1 MNKYLSFLSFL
12 FFVFPSI
19 QGQNLGAWVENK
31 GQFMEYE
38 TVFEGEDLRVCM
50 DQKGLFCR
58 TPSQHNRLSLIGAQ
72 IKTKNLVFEDPYP
85 YHHNYIYKHCAKGI
99 YRVKAYRKL
108 TVKNVY
114 PHIDWVLFTE
124 TDRSEFQFTFVV
136 REGGDSTQIAWVEE
150 QKHTES
156 ALDKNKDTLYFMRQT
171 SKIIEFNLPSIPV
184 ATSKSTDENSPLP
197 PQWNGREPDWA
208 TRIVG
213 RKDLWLGYSDLTTDV
228 NNNLYIGLSQYNF
241 VNDENSDYI
250 LFRFDSTGHLKSRTY
265 CGTHAHTSFLY
276 TDEKKNLYIVGIRT
290 SDATDYPMVH
300 LNGAYTNSEGSAYLI
315 AFDEN
320 EKCFW
325 STLLGKDISF
335 AHGITGSSD
344 NCLYL
349 KTSSNRA
356 IHTPSIYPPG
366 AYHYESTDI
375 DSMQHISSLMK
386 FDSKRKLI
394 WKTHLPISNGGHR
407 FCVSSSNK
415 LLIGANIWSSDLPK
429 LPFKQKANAYFRST
443 VENTSTSTEFTT
455 NALFQFSETGAL
467 EWCTLL
473 DSNISVP
480 NYLYISGFEGNICSD
495 KNDNIYLCCF
505 VHGDIPLR
513 EKAGAFFLEQGGR
526 NTSYLMQFNAD
537 RQLVWSTYLSPTDMG
552 EHLKTISHVS
562 ISPKGNL
569 YAIVAGN
576 LSHILKSKEKDSSWY
591 MGLLSFSLEGSVR
604 WSSCIA
610 PIIPFYSDKEN
621 HSWNTSP
628 PQSHINTKG
637 EIFVS
642 GAEHR
647 QQNVLFGRFIDPKD
661 GAYMDTNSQGVG
673 LFLLRYQNCAH
684 LPTPLFPD
692 TLLCPG
698 DTLFLS
704 PNYADYTPSWS
715 EGSSRHYLVPENS
728 ADYSLHLLSP
738 YPECPDLYSNTFH
751 VELLS
756 DDSLKSSGIL
766 PYALCPQDTISLSA
780 QFHPYCS
787 WAWQTPN
794 LHPKDTLYSV
804 FQAGLYPIEY
814 THRCSKSVLDT
825 FLVYPLEIPSVH
837 LHAQLPISMDT
848 ILSCVGENIV
858 FSAKGN
864 DVILPLPLTIP
875 DLTEYLW
882 YNGSRDSTHKVQ
894 YRGDSAFWVW
904 VEVSNSCGSSRSDSL
919 YFLYK
924 PPYVYLGEDTVLC
937 HSDSLVLNAYG
948 EAYEYRWQMEGII
961 GIDTTPTYTLHPPGG
976 NLRIEVH
983 LQNSLPGS
991 CIARDTIAVSYYSYS
1006 DVKWRFIDTLG
1017 CKGLPIDLDPNGA
1030 EDAKYRWLHRDSATN
1045 ANPFVHP
1052 MSIEDSGFYQ
1062 IWVKNYCSMDS
1073 GSLHLAHYPF
1083 PQKQF
1088 SADTV
1093 LCHEDSLH
1101 IDLRTPYIH
1110 FLWYDGDTNPVRTIF
1125 ATPEQ
1130 SHDQKMAYIVSY
1142 QSVCP
1147 NYKIV
1152 KDTLEIA
1159 YIYPPYFRLP
1169 MDTMQCRDQETEIEI
1184 EDADFYRPAYR
1195 FRWQDGST
1203 GESYIVR
1210 DSGWYVLEI
1219 SHALCNVS
1227 HQDSVYFAYVP
1238 WEWTNIRYPQDTNA
1252 CENLEF
1258 ILDVSNSIPNTLYS
1272 WSDNAT
1278 ETAPLRRIDK
1288 DLETELTL
1296 TDALGCANKQR
1307 ISVHFEECKAILEA
1321 PNVITPNGDGI
1332 NDVFRLRTAEK
1343 IIDLE
1348 FTIFNSWG
1356 LKVYSYKGEASHLA
1370 WEGKQQG
1377 GQPVPD
1383 GAYFFIATFKDVYGK
1398 KFKETACIMVLR

>member
-1 MNKYLSFLSFL
+1 MHKYILSSLL
-12 FFVFPSI
+12 FAFILTVDST
-19 QGQNLGAWVENK
+19 QGQSLFAWIENK
-31 GQFMEYE
+31 GQFMAYE
-38 TVFEGEDLRVCM
+38 SACEGGKVCIVL
-50 DQKGLFCR
+50 DKKGLSCY
-58 TPSQHNRLSLIGAQ
+58 TPSQHSTISLIGAQ
-72 IKTKNLVFEDPYP
+72 IKPKNFVFEDPLP
-85 YHHNYIYKHCAKGI
+85 YHYNYVYKHCPKGI
-99 YRVKAYRKL
+99 YGVKAYRKL
-108 TVKNVY
+108 TIKNVY
-114 PHIDWVLFTE
+114 PHIDWVLS
-124 TDRSEFQFTFVV
+124 SEDGTTVQFTFTVG
-136 REGGDSTQIAWVEE
+136 RGGDSTRIAWIRRTDSVQNSIGEA
-150 QKHTES
+150 T
-156 ALDKNKDTLYFMRQT
+156 NKDTLYF
-171 SKIIEFNLPSIPV
+171 SKQITKTIQIADSVSFAKANIPK
-184 ATSKSTDENSPLP
+184 TLNS
-197 PQWNGREPDWA
+197 QWKGDRTPDWA
-208 TRIVG
+208 TLILANN
-213 RKDLWLGYSDLTTDV
+213 DLMDEQVDLTTDA
-228 NNNLYIGLSQYNF
+228 NNNLYVGFIRGNGNKAELI
-241 VNDENSDYI
+241 EEERDYI
-250 LFRFDSTGHLKSRTY
+250 LHRFNADGGLESITHCGLYASLARLYVDSKGKVYITGTTDLPENYPIVHLK
-265 CGTHAHTSFLY
+265 
-276 TDEKKNLYIVGIRT
+276 
-290 SDATDYPMVH
+290 
-300 LNGAYTNSEGSAYLI
+300 GAYNNTKGFTFLI
-315 AFDEN
+315 AFNEN
-320 EKCFW
+320 KKCYW
-325 STLLGKDISF
+325 STLLGEEYYSSELIIGDTENSLYLF
-335 AHGITGSSD
+335 GSS
-344 NCLYL
+344 NSL
-349 KTSSNRA
+349 K
-356 IHTPSIYPPG
+356 PIYKPG
-366 AYHYESTDI
+366 AYHYEAKYAKYV
-375 DSMQHISSLMK
+375 LK
-386 FDSKRKLI
+386 FDSENKLI
-394 WKTHLPISNGGHR
+394 WRTALPVQILRAVHITPFN
-407 FCVSSSNK
+407 N
-415 LLIGANIWSSDLPK
+415 LLIKGLQWSDLIYQ
-429 LPFKQKANAYFRST
+429 LPFKEKGDAYFRSHLESDSIKGI
-443 VENTSTSTEFTT
+443 VYANVLIEFTKDGV
-455 NALFQFSETGAL
+455 LD
-467 EWCTLL
+467 WCTLL
-473 DSNISVP
+473 DSCIVDRKEPVNSIVVSD
-480 NYLYISGFEGNICSD
+480 GDICSD
-495 KNDNIYLCCF
+495 DKGNLFLTSLFNNKA
-505 VHGDIPLR
+505 PLR
-513 EKAGAFFLEQGGR
+513 KKENAFFLDKTEF
-526 NTSYLMQFNAD
+526 TTPCLMQFNKE
-537 RQLVWSTYLSPTDMG
+537 RQLVWSTYLSTNPTNYYIDASLSASSQG
-552 EHLKTISHVS
+552 D
-562 ISPKGNL
+562 L
-569 YAIVAGN
+569 YVVTAGN
-576 LSHILKSKEKDSSWY
+576 MSSLSKFQQEDTSLTIDLIAFSPQGNVKWTSMIRPFDSLYYTTRSKNDFIY
-591 MGLLSFSLEGSVR
+591 
-604 WSSCIA
+604 
-610 PIIPFYSDKEN
+610 
-621 HSWNTSP
+621 
-628 PQSHINTKG
+628 SHINAKQ
-637 EIFVS
+637 ELFVY
-642 GAEHR
+642 GNYQTE
-647 QQNVLFGRFIDPKD
+647 QNFLSGRFIDPEN
-661 GAYMDTNSQGVG
+661 GAYMDTNAQGVG
-673 LFLLRYQNCAH
+673 GFLLRYSRCAH

-756 DDSLKSSGIL
+756 DDSLRSSGIL

-814 THRCSKSVLDT
+814 THRCGKSVLDT

-864 DVILPLPLTIP
+864 DVILPLLLTIP

-948 EAYEYRWQMEGII
+948 EAYEYRWQMEGIT

-1045 ANPFVHP
+1045 ANPFVHT

-1169 MDTMQCRDQETEIEI
+1169 MDTIQCRDQETEIEI

-1238 WEWTNIRYPQDTNA
+1238 WEWTNIRYPEDTNA

-1307 ISVHFEECKAILEA
+1307 ISVDFEECKAILEA